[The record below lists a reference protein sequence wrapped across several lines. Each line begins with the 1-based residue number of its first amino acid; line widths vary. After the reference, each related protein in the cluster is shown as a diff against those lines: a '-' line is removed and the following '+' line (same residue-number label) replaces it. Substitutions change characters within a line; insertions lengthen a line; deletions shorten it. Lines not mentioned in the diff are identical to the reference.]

1 LFSARISLHDGRV
14 VFVWESVL
22 PELPPILTADS
33 ITRVG
38 SEAAGAVVV
47 NGSHG
52 GIYAAYLAGKLRVA
66 AAVFNDAGVGRDQAG
81 IAGLDYLE
89 GFDIPAAAIGH
100 DTARIGDGGDMMAR
114 GLVTYAN
121 ASARALGCRVGMSC
135 RDAGAL
141 LQRARPSGREPP
153 SEREGAVVLIPV
165 APAVWALDSA
175 SLVAAEHV
183 GTVVV
188 TGSHG
193 GLLGG
198 KPDTAL
204 KYDALAA
211 LFNDAGI
218 GIDEAGVT
226 RLPALDARGIA
237 GGTVAAASARI
248 GDARSTYEDGILSRV
263 NRRAAALGIV
273 PGMAAREFV
282 AITRRVAA

>member
-1 LFSARISLHDGRV
+1 M
-14 VFVWESVL
+14 
-22 PELPPILTADS
+22 PELSPILTADS

-38 SEAAGAVVV
+38 AEVAGAVVV

-52 GIYAAYLAGKLRVA
+52 GIYSAYLAGKLRVA
-66 AAVFNDAGVGRDQAG
+66 AAIFNDAGVGRDQAG
-81 IAGLDYLE
+81 IAGLDYLDE
-89 GFDIPAAAIGH
+89 FGIAAAAVGH
-100 DTARIGDGGDMMAR
+100 GTARIGDGADMMAR
-114 GLVTYAN
+114 GLVTHAN
-121 ASARALGCRVGMSC
+121 ALALELGCRAGMAC
-135 RDAGAL
+135 RDAAGL
-141 LQRARPSGREPP
+141 LQRAVPGGREPP
-153 SEREGAVVLIPV
+153 AEREGAFLLVAA
-165 APAVWALDSA
+165 APAAWALDSA
-175 SLVAAEHV
+175 SLVGAEHV
-183 GTVVV
+183 GAVVV

-198 KPDTAL
+198 SPETAL

-237 GGTVAAASARI
+237 AGTVAAASARI

-263 NRRAAALGIV
+263 NPRAAALGIA

-282 AITRRVAA
+282 AITRRVAAEPGRRA

>member
-1 LFSARISLHDGRV
+1 V
-14 VFVWESVL
+14 

-38 SEAAGAVVV
+38 PQAAGAVVV

-52 GIYAAYLAGKLRVA
+52 GIYAAYVAAKLRVSA
-66 AAVFNDAGVGRDQAG
+66 AIFNDAGGGRDNAG

-89 GFDIPAAAIGH
+89 ALGVPAAAVGH
-100 DTARIGDGGDMMAR
+100 DTARIGDGPDMMAR
-114 GLVTYAN
+114 GMITHAN
-121 ASARALGCRVGMSC
+121 PAAIALGCRGGMTC
-135 RDAGAL
+135 RDAAAAL
-141 LQRARPSGREPP
+141 QAAGSRDREPP
-153 SEREGAVVLIPV
+153 PALEAAFLLIAE

-175 SLVAAEHV
+175 SLVSPEHA

-204 KYDALAA
+204 KYDVRAA

-237 GGTVAAASARI
+237 AGTVAAASARI
-248 GDARSTYEDGILSRV
+248 GDARSTYEDGILSRI
-263 NRRAAALGIV
+263 NSRAAALGIAR
-273 PGMAAREFV
+273 GMAAREFV
-282 AITRRVAA
+282 AIARRVTPERGGFA

>member
-1 LFSARISLHDGRV
+1 
-14 VFVWESVL
+14 
-22 PELPPILTADS
+22 LTADS

-38 SEAAGAVVV
+38 PEAAGAVVV

-52 GIYAAYLAGKLRVA
+52 GIYAAYVAAKLRVSA
-66 AAVFNDAGVGRDQAG
+66 AIFNDAGGGRDNAG

-89 GFDIPAAAIGH
+89 ALGVPAAAVGH
-100 DTARIGDGGDMMAR
+100 DTARIGDGSDMMAR
-114 GLVTYAN
+114 GMITHAN
-121 ASARALGCRVGMSC
+121 PAAIALGCRGGMTC
-135 RDAGAL
+135 RDAGAA
-141 LQRARPSGREPP
+141 LQAAGPRGREPP
-153 SEREGAVVLIPV
+153 PALEAAFLLIGE

-175 SLVAAEHV
+175 SLVSPEHA

-204 KYDALAA
+204 KYDVRAA

-226 RLPALDARGIA
+226 RLPALDARGVA
-237 GGTVAAASARI
+237 ACTVAAASARI
-248 GDARSTYEDGILSRV
+248 GDARSTYEDGILSRI
-263 NRRAAALGIV
+263 NSRAAALGIA

-282 AITRRVAA
+282 AITRRVALERGGFA